1 MRVRE
6 RERGVSN
13 GVDTEAGPGR
23 SIIATKRSFI
33 ASDKVDRQRLG
44 TVPPRNHELTPLPLS
59 FLAVQKGPA
68 ASWQEVES
76 YLIYHTLLVARKF
89 FPTLF
94 IRSRLYLTRHV
105 YRQLFSLSRREK
117 LEEETRYPVYRR
129 LRTGRDLRGEL
140 SPSLFQRER
149 EEKEEKE
156 RLPTGRP
163 PFFLAARKPWLRF
176 VPPRISLE
184 SGNFLA
190 RNPYFLYPRPPW
202 KRRIVPP
209 QRLPF
214 ENVTN
219 HLEEGGGGAV
229 NPILPDKSPF
239 DTWKNNVGKTGML
252 EESRVCPNDPLSRKR
267 RKRRR
272 RSSTRRKRERRVAC
286 MHARG

>member
-1 MRVRE
+1 MWRSSCLPRACEKE

-176 VPPRISLE
+176 VPRSIFPRE
-184 SGNFLA
+184 RQFSGAKPL
-190 RNPYFLYPRPPW
+190 L
-202 KRRIVPP
+202 
-209 QRLPF
+209 
-214 ENVTN
+214 
-219 HLEEGGGGAV
+219 
-229 NPILPDKSPF
+229 
-239 DTWKNNVGKTGML
+239 
-252 EESRVCPNDPLSRKR
+252 PLSTATVEKTDRPSPTIALRKR
-267 RKRRR
+267 YESPRGRRRR
-272 RSSTRRKRERRVAC
+272 RS
-286 MHARG
+286 G

>member
-44 TVPPRNHELTPLPLS
+44 TVPPRNHELTPLSLS

-140 SPSLFQRER
+140 SFSLSER
-149 EEKEEKE
+149 EE
-156 RLPTGRP
+156 RLPTGKP

-190 RNPYFLYPRPPW
+190 RNPYFLYPPW

-219 HLEEGGGGAV
+219 HLEGGGGAV